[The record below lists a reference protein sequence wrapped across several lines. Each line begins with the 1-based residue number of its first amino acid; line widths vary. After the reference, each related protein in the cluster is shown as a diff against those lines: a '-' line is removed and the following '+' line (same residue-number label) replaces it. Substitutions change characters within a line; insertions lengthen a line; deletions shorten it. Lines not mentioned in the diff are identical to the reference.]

1 MPLYM
6 YQFGG
11 YARGNDQFVACNAST
26 LIETFMNT
34 YIHTYI
40 HTYMYIYIHTVMN
53 FILWLTN
60 LYSENHIER
69 IFGLFPFRIYNNN
82 IYQSS

>member
-34 YIHTYI
+34 YIHICTYI
-40 HTYMYIYIHTVMN
+40 YTYSYELYFMVDQ
-53 FILWLTN
+53 FI
-60 LYSENHIER
+60 
-69 IFGLFPFRIYNNN
+69 FRESY
-82 IYQSS
+82 